1 MANDKNCFYIPN
13 IAFFSGSRKEHAQD
27 EFVQEHVLT
36 HVVAGEVRFS
46 EADKETIARAGET
59 ILFRRNLLVKCEK
72 RHLADGSPFKV
83 VNFVLE
89 RQFLEQYAVKHNVKR
104 TVIPPDHKPVLV
116 LQPKAP
122 LLGLLHS
129 VYPYFETAKPMS
141 KDMLYLKL
149 NETILALLEQE
160 EELDSWLFGN
170 PQEGKIDLGDFM
182 HRNYMFNVPMT
193 KFAELTGRSLSTFQ
207 RDFHR
212 IFGTNAAAWLLK
224 RRLQAAH
231 HAITTKQQKPVDIYL
246 DLGFEDIAHF
256 SRTFKN
262 EFGYNPSHLKEM
274 AAGQ

>member
-1 MANDKNCFYIPN
+1 MANDSKSFYIPN
-13 IAFFSGSRKEHAQD
+13 IVFFSGTHKEHAQD

-36 HVVAGEVRFS
+36 HVIAGELRYS
-46 EADKETIARAGET
+46 EADKQTIAKPGDT

-72 RHLADGSPFKV
+72 RPRPDGSPVKV
-83 VNFVLE
+83 VNFILE
-89 RQFLEQYAVKHNVKR
+89 RLFLEQYAVKHNVKR
-104 TVIPPDHKPVLV
+104 TIIPPAHKPVLI

-129 VYPYFETAKPMS
+129 VYPYFETPKPMS

-160 EELDSWLFGN
+160 EELDSWLFGKS
-170 PQEGKIDLGDFM
+170 QEGKIDLGDFM
-182 HRNYMFNVPMT
+182 QRNYMFNVPMT

-231 HAITTKQQKPVDIYL
+231 HAITAKQQKPVDIYL

-256 SRTFKN
+256 SRSFKN
-262 EFGYNPSHLKEM
+262 EFGYNPSQLKVTS
-274 AAGQ
+274 